1 MNKIM
6 KNTAA
11 GTILGGGLLFTAGLG
26 LANAQP
32 VEAPEGVVTVAVGN
46 TAILEGV
53 DVETAATAA
62 GAICG
67 TPASDVTALVERVTS
82 EGTDQT
88 VCENLPGGALAI
100 KNGVPAAE
108 APAGE
113 VPAEAPATTPDGAQ
127 LPAEG
132 ESSETA
138 PADTAPIG

>member
-1 MNKIM
+1 MNNIL

-32 VEAPEGVVTVAVGN
+32 AEAPEGVVTVAVGT

-67 TPASDVTALVERVTS
+67 TPTSDVTALVEKVTS

-100 KNGVPAAE
+100 KNAVPAAE
-108 APAGE
+108 APA
-113 VPAEAPATTPDGAQ
+113 EAPAGITGTPDGVQ
-127 LPAEG
+127 VPG
-132 ESSETA
+132 QSESNETA
-138 PADTAPIG
+138 PADAAPVG